1 MCDNILF
8 QNKDSDFVISSVV
21 LFSLCSMSWQQTA
34 STLAIQRRDT
44 VKGM

>member
-1 MCDNILF
+1 MCDDILF
-8 QNKDSDFVISSVV
+8 QNKGSNFVDIVSC

-34 STLAIQRRDT
+34 STLAIPRRDT